1 VVNPYPVEDEDAAL
15 EMFLVLPG
23 GNGHVVEEA
32 EAEGLRVL
40 GVVAGRPHQ
49 TKSVAQ
55 SSGAN

>member
-1 VVNPYPVEDEDAAL
+1 MNPYPVEDEDAAL

-40 GVVAGRPHQ
+40 GVVARWAHQ
-49 TKSVAQ
+49 TKSVSQ
-55 SSGAN
+55 RSGAN